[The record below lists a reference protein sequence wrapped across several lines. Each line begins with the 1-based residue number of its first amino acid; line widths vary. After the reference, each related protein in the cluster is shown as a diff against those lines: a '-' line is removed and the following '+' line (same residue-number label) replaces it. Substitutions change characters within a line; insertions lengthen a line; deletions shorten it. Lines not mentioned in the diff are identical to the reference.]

1 MRPEPPS
8 DSEGHAIIRHITKER
23 DTVSTTNPEH
33 EEITEQAVTPGGRLA
48 AIEAHQSS
56 MLGEMRQNNR
66 RQDQKYH
73 TLDGK
78 IDNLYRT
85 VIVIGGTLLVAIA
98 GTFIAVLLD

>member
-1 MRPEPPS
+1 
-8 DSEGHAIIRHITKER
+8 
-23 DTVSTTNPEH
+23 
-33 EEITEQAVTPGGRLA
+33 
-48 AIEAHQSS
+48 

-66 RQDQKYH
+66 RQDQNYH

-78 IDNLYRT
+78 IDNLYCT